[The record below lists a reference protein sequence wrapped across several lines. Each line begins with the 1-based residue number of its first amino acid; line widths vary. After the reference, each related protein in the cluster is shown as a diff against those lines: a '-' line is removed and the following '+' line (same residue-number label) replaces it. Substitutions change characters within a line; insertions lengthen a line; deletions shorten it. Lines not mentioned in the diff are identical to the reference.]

1 MSGLPYP
8 SDQSIERVDS
18 LERLEELINKCERC
32 PLHKSRLNPVPGEG
46 APDARL
52 FFVGEAP
59 GKNEDE
65 TGRPFVGRA
74 GSVLNDLLA
83 EHGWKRSEVF
93 IANVLKSRPPN
104 NRDPKASEARACFP
118 YLERQ
123 VELVDPDVIVAL
135 GLQAT
140 QTLLD
145 RSDTLTSF
153 RAENDL
159 SYCGVPLVPTYH
171 PAALLR
177 NPNWRE
183 PTLEDFKRIQGLLE
197 QV

>member
-8 SDQSIERVDS
+8 SDASIEQAQS
-18 LERLEELINKCERC
+18 LERLEELVAQCKRC
-32 PLHKSRLNPVPGEG
+32 PLHESRLNPVPGEG
-46 APDARL
+46 NPDARL

-74 GSVLNDLLA
+74 GGVLDNLLS
-83 EHGWKRSEVF
+83 EHGWSRSDVF
-93 IANVLKSRPPN
+93 IANVLKSRPPD
-104 NRDPKASEARACFP
+104 NRDPKTEEAQACFP

-123 VELVDPDVIVAL
+123 VQLVDPDVIVAL

-145 RSDTLTSF
+145 RRDTLTAF
-153 RAENDL
+153 RNTEGL

-177 NPNWRE
+177 NPNWKK
-183 PTLEDFKRIQGLLE
+183 PTLEDFKRIQRLLSK
-197 QV
+197 